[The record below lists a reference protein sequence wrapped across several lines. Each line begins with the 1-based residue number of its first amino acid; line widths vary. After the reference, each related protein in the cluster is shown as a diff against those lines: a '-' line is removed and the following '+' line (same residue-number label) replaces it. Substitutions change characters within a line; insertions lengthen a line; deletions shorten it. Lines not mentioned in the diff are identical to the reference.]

1 MEKEKLIEELI
12 CILDKK
18 YGLHNITENDNLFE
32 IKSYFTEMHMVYF
45 VLDIIKKYNLHFSES
60 DFQDYQF
67 TTISNIADKILIAY
81 NFH

>member
-12 CILDKK
+12 CLLGEK
-18 YGLHNITENDNLFE
+18 YGLQNISENDNLFQ
-32 IKSYFTEMHMVYF
+32 IKSNFTEIHMVYF
-45 VLDIIKKYNLHFSES
+45 VLDIIKKYNLRFSEK

>member
-1 MEKEKLIEELI
+1 MEKENLIEELI
-12 CILDKK
+12 CMLDKK
-18 YGLHNITENDNLFE
+18 YCLHNITENDNLFE
-32 IKSYFTEMHMVYF
+32 IKSNFTEMHMVYF
-45 VLDIIKKYNLHFSES
+45 VLDIIKKYNIHFSEK